1 MDIGTILG
9 LVAAFGLTISAIM
22 MGSDVGAFVDVP
34 SILIVVGGS
43 FSTILI
49 MFPMKVLVS
58 TIKVLSKCFLY
69 KTEDPRAI
77 IEQIVQLADK
87 ARKESIVSLEKV
99 QISNKFLARGV
110 MMVADGTE
118 LSLLRSVLD
127 IDISIMQQ
135 RHWRGQEVLKQ
146 LGTYCP
152 AFGMIGTLIGLV
164 QMLQNM
170 DDPSSIGP
178 AMAVALLTTF
188 YGSLLANIVWLPMA
202 KKLEERSNDENRT
215 IEMMK
220 EGVISIQKGEHP
232 ALLKEKL
239 QSFLPPSM
247 REIRK

>member
-9 LVAAFGLTISAIM
+9 LIAAFGLTVSAIS
-22 MGSDVGAFVDVP
+22 MGSDLTAFVDIP
-34 SILIVVGGS
+34 SVLIVVGGA

-49 MFPMKVLVS
+49 MFPTKVLVS
-58 TIKVLSKCFLY
+58 TIKVIGKCFLY
-69 KTEDPRAI
+69 KTEDPRAM

-118 LSLLRSVLD
+118 LSLLRNVLD
-127 IDISIMQQ
+127 IDISIMLQ

-164 QMLQNM
+164 QMLQSM
-170 DDPSSIGP
+170 DDPSAIGP

-188 YGSLLANIVWLPMA
+188 YGSILANIVWLPMA
-202 KKLEERSNDENRT
+202 KKLEERSNDENRI
-215 IEMMK
+215 IELMK
-220 EGVISIQKGEHP
+220 EGIISIQKGEHP
-232 ALLKEKL
+232 ALIREKL

-247 REIRK
+247 RETRK